1 MTAIRPRHPARTA
14 LAPPEGALLRLP
26 IDEERW
32 AEHVPPVP
40 VGFEVTV
47 SFSTEMAEVE
57 HGEALEL
64 LGYAVVGVNPRLTP
78 FPSASF
84 LVNQRLIEAHPTY
97 WRSLAALADAA
108 YSLALGP
115 PLALL
120 TDVLAL
126 HAGVGR

>member
-1 MTAIRPRHPARTA
+1 MSGIRPRLPWGAT

-47 SFSTEMAEVE
+47 SFSTEAAVVE

-78 FPSASF
+78 MPSASF
-84 LVNQRLIEAHPTY
+84 LVNQQLIEAHPKY
-97 WRSLAALADAA
+97 WRSLARLSDAA

-115 PLALL
+115 PLKLL

-126 HAGVGR
+126 HVGR

>member
-1 MTAIRPRHPARTA
+1 MTAIRPRTP
-14 LAPPEGALLRLP
+14 LVPPEGALLRLP

-32 AEHVPPVP
+32 AEHLPPVP
-40 VGFEVTV
+40 VGYEVTA
-47 SFSTEMAEVE
+47 SFSTELAAVE

-64 LGYAVVGVNPRLTP
+64 LGYSVVGVNPRLSP
-78 FPSASF
+78 VPSASL
-84 LVNQRLIEAHPTY
+84 LVRQQLIEAHPTY
-97 WRSLAALADAA
+97 WRSLAALSDAA